1 MRLIER
7 ARRLGL
13 AAMLALLPGAG
24 PEAPPTEE
32 DVLGDVIVDA
42 TQANPEGPRLMRVA
56 LTPPT
61 APSPELERA
70 FAILRRDLDL
80 SGQFVLVDE
89 RPEAR
94 LELTVERTAAGQS
107 RLGAAVFFDVDAELP
122 AYRLEK
128 EGANRDL
135 RRLTHR
141 LVDQVIERLT
151 GTPGPFVSRLSMVL
165 RRGDTRSV
173 YTMDPD
179 GHGLR
184 RITGN
189 HLLAGDAALG
199 PDDAL
204 YYSASHRHSR
214 YRIYRE
220 GTDEPLPLE
229 LPGSV
234 YGLAFSAD
242 RSRVALTAGVGSD
255 VRLFTGPSD
264 FSDLHRFGDVS
275 LTLSPSFAPDGRI
288 AVAGTNRTRPR
299 IYVDGR
305 VVSPRGASTSSPS
318 FCNHPDGLRLVY
330 ARGDRRNTAIVV
342 ADPRGRTERRIV
354 SGGGRHSAPT
364 CSPDGRLVAFFST
377 RKRGKGP
384 GLYVVRIDGYHLRK
398 VADVTGESLR
408 WTRVE

>member
-1 MRLIER
+1 MRLIG
-7 ARRLGL
+7 RLAL
-13 AAMLALLPGAG
+13 AGMLALLPGAG
-24 PEAPPTEE
+24 PESPPPVQD
-32 DVLGDVIVDA
+32 DVLGDVVVDA
-42 TQANPEGPRLMRVA
+42 SQAGREGPRLMRVV
-56 LTPPT
+56 LSPP
-61 APSPELERA
+61 ANPSPELERA
-70 FAILRRDLDL
+70 FAIVQRDLDL
-80 SGQFVLVDE
+80 SGQFVLVDD

-94 LELTVERTAAGQS
+94 LELTVERADAGSS
-107 RLGAAVFFDVDAELP
+107 RLQAAVFFDPDAELP
-122 AYRLEK
+122 AYRLEV
-128 EGANRDL
+128 EGAYSDL
-135 RRLTHR
+135 RPLTHR
-141 LVDQVIERLT
+141 LVDDVIDRLT

-179 GHGLR
+179 GYGLR
-184 RITGN
+184 RITGD
-189 HLLAGDAALG
+189 HLLVADAALG

-220 GTDEPLPLE
+220 DTDEPLPLE

-242 RSRVALTAGVGSD
+242 RSRVALTSGVGSD
-255 VRLFTGPSD
+255 VRLFAGPSD
-264 FSDLHRFGDVS
+264 FSDLDPVGDVA

-288 AVAGTNRTRPR
+288 AFAGTNRTRPR
-299 IYVDGR
+299 IYVDDR
-305 VVSPRGASTSSPS
+305 VVSARGASTSSPS
-318 FCNHPDGLRLVY
+318 FCDHPDGLRLVY
-330 ARGDRRNTAIVV
+330 ARGDRNNNAIVV
-342 ADPRGRTERRIV
+342 ADPRGRTEQRIV

-377 RKRGKGP
+377 RTRGKGP